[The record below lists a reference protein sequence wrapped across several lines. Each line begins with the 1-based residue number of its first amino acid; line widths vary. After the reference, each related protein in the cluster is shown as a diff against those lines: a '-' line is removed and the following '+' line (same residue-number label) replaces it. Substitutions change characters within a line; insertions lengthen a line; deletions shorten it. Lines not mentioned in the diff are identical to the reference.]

1 MKKTFN
7 FLFISLSYLLV
18 CLFMGACQDKEDTSG
33 TSSDKIR
40 FSVDVGGAGTR
51 TTFTSHN
58 VDDLQEFYVTAFN
71 KSDFSKG
78 NTPYMQGVELDNVGN
93 GSFEDV
99 YGEVKNW
106 PSYPLDFVA
115 TTDRDYQKISV
126 NGDSVKLGTYQG
138 GRSYDEMVAYTP
150 NQTQNSNN
158 GVVKLQ
164 FKHLFSKVDFYL
176 KQDLSGYSIDV
187 EEISIDNICKD
198 GSFALLGDGSIVAA
212 PATEDDSYFTD
223 AISFQTTQDCS
234 QLETEKDWVKANDDD
249 IYFTPLQPTPWN
261 PLEDGSIVDME
272 HDLHD
277 EGKPLH
283 AYIKIKC
290 KIKNTQTDEYAV
302 GSASSYGYL
311 YYPFNCA
318 LQPGKHY
325 SYRIKISND
334 EVFSTKDPQVGYVIS
349 DKGKIYKNFLAC
361 FEAGENAVAM
371 IGYVG
376 SDTGN
381 SKYNHGLA
389 IALCSYYTNKY
400 VGFGQLYS
408 DILLRRP
415 IAWKDVPLALR
426 NFSSQPALS
435 PLNNDGKMSAP
446 SNSSGWHVPSVDE
459 LDRIFYACGNT
470 KKYAPFGSFES
481 IHSISAKGYLTF
493 SSGSQNWTDGNIDD
507 LIGWKKATY
516 GVDEQLYYED
526 VPWCLNIWP
535 GTEVMDEN
543 NPMIKSCIWT
553 SSSYSHDSSKQW
565 IYNAAKQ
572 CYEVVTQKGVVTL
585 RPVFA
590 F

>member
-1 MKKTFN
+1 
-7 FLFISLSYLLV
+7 
-18 CLFMGACQDKEDTSG
+18 MGACQDKEDTSG

-58 VDDLQEFYVTAFN
+58 VDDLQEIYVTAFN

-78 NTPYMQGVELDNVGN
+78 NTPYMQGVELDNDGN

-126 NGDSVKLGTYQG
+126 NGDSVKLGNYQG
-138 GRSYDEMVAYTP
+138 GGSFDEMVAYTP
-150 NQTQNSNN
+150 NQTRNSNN

-176 KQDLSGYSIDV
+176 KQDLTGYSIDV
-187 EEISIDNICKD
+187 EEISIDNICKN
-198 GSFALLGDGSIVAA
+198 GSFALLGDGSIVVA
-212 PATEDDSYFTD
+212 PATDDDSYFTD
-223 AISFQTTQDCS
+223 AISFQTSQDCS

-249 IYFTPLQPTPWN
+249 IFFTPVQPTPWN
-261 PLEDGSIVDME
+261 PLEDGSVDNME
-272 HDLHD
+272 HNLID

-283 AYIKIKC
+283 SYIKIKC

-318 LQPGKHY
+318 LKPGKHY
-325 SYRIKISND
+325 SYRIKITND
-334 EVFSTKDPQVGYVIS
+334 GIFSSKDPQVGYVIS
-349 DKGKIYKNFLAC
+349 DQGKIYKNFLAC

-400 VGFGQLYS
+400 VAGRLLS
-408 DILLRRP
+408 DIGLRHLVS
-415 IAWKDVPLALR
+415 WDEVPAALR
-426 NFSSQPALS
+426 DFTSLSTLS
-435 PLNNDGKMSAP
+435 PTNNYGTMIAP

-470 KKYAPFGSFES
+470 KKYASFGSFES

-493 SSGSQNWTDGNIDD
+493 SSGSQSWSDGNIED
-507 LIGWKKATY
+507 LIGWEKATF
-516 GVDEQLYYED
+516 GIDEQLYYNSD
-526 VPWCLNIWP
+526 PMYLSIWT
-535 GTEVMDEN
+535 GGNDDN
-543 NPMIKSCIWT
+543 NPMSKSCIWT
-553 SSSYSHDSSKQW
+553 SNTYSHDSSKQW

-572 CYEVVTQKGVVTL
+572 CYEVVTKKGVVTL

>member
-1 MKKTFN
+1 MKKIIN
-7 FLFISLSYLLV
+7 FIPLLLSCLLV
-18 CLFMGACQDKEDTSG
+18 CLFVVACQDKEDAQS
-33 TSSDKIR
+33 TSSDKIH
-40 FSVDVGGAGTR
+40 FAVDAGGVGTR
-51 TTFTSHN
+51 TTYTSQN
-58 VDDLQEFYVTAFN
+58 MDDLQEFYVSAFN

-78 NTPYMQGVELDNVGN
+78 NPPYMQGVELDNDGN

-138 GRSYDEMVAYTP
+138 GGSFDEMVAYTP

-187 EEISIDNICKD
+187 EEISIDNICKN
-198 GSFALLGDGSIVAA
+198 GSFALLGDGSIVVA
-212 PATEDDSYFTD
+212 PATDDDSYFTD
-223 AISFQTTQDCS
+223 AISFQTSQDCS

-249 IYFTPLQPTPWN
+249 IFFTPLQPTPWN
-261 PLEDGSIVDME
+261 PLEDGSIDDME
-272 HDLHD
+272 HNLQD

-318 LQPGKHY
+318 LKPGKRY

-334 EVFSTKDPQVGYVIS
+334 EVFSAKDAQVGYVIS

-400 VGFGQLYS
+400 VAGSLLS
-408 DILLRRP
+408 DIGLRHLVSWDKVS
-415 IAWKDVPLALR
+415 AALR
-426 NFSSQPALS
+426 DFTSLSTLS
-435 PLNNDGKMSAP
+435 PTNNYGTMIAP

-459 LDRIFYACGNT
+459 LDRIFYACGNS
-470 KKYAPFGSFES
+470 KMYASFGNFES
-481 IHSISAKGYLTF
+481 IHSISSKGYLLF
-493 SSGSQNWTDGNIDD
+493 SSGSQSWSDGNIED
-507 LIGWKKATY
+507 LIGWEKATF
-516 GVDEQLYYED
+516 GVDEQLYYGSTPWYLSIWTGVD
-526 VPWCLNIWP
+526 VN
-535 GTEVMDEN
+535 DEN
-543 NPMIKSCIWT
+543 NPMSKSCIWT
-553 SSSYSHDSSKQW
+553 SSTYSLDSSKQW

-572 CYEVVTQKGVVTL
+572 CYEVVTKKGVVTL